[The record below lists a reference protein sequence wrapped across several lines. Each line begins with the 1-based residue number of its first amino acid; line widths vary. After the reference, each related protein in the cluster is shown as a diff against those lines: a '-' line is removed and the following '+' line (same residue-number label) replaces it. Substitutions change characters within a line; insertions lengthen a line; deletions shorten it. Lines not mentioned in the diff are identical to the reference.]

1 MRTGIAWTPAPWGF
15 VSAERGPHLSDN
27 GCPSVQARG
36 PSPPPTPTRPPLT
49 SRVRGCRSSR
59 HPTRNSGP
67 SAPHCGRSLR
77 SPRPWGHTRQN
88 DPTPS
93 LGAFKPPA
101 LGSHDVM
108 LEGRPTPGQ
117 RRRPGRLPPR
127 GPGDTE
133 QAAGLPE
140 ATGRR
145 AGRTLRRTPHA
156 SFGGEV
162 PDGGG
167 AGSEIR
173 RRVALL
179 PQTLTGPS
187 SRGRQTRACGG
198 QRQGWALATE
208 WPRV

>member
-1 MRTGIAWTPAPWGF
+1 
-15 VSAERGPHLSDN
+15 
-27 GCPSVQARG
+27 
-36 PSPPPTPTRPPLT
+36 
-49 SRVRGCRSSR
+49 
-59 HPTRNSGP
+59 
-67 SAPHCGRSLR
+67 
-77 SPRPWGHTRQN
+77 
-88 DPTPS
+88 
-93 LGAFKPPA
+93 
-101 LGSHDVM
+101 M

-117 RRRPGRLPPR
+117 RRHPGRLPPR

-179 PQTLTGPS
+179 PQTLTRPS
-187 SRGRQTRACGG
+187 SRGRQTRACGD
-198 QRQGWALATE
+198 QWQGWALATE